1 MATTVT
7 AAQVKAFAPAFAAV
21 ADAIV
26 TQWITWAPTHLSES
40 KLGDDFDQAVMLWVC
55 HQLQTTKGSAAGAG
69 GPVTAMEVGDVS
81 VQYATPG
88 VEASTTYKATAWG
101 RTLMLL
107 LRQYTAGPRMV

>member
-26 TQWITWAPTHLSES
+26 TQWITWAPTYLSES
-40 KLGDDFDQAVMLWVC
+40 KLSTDFDQAVLLWVC

-69 GPVTAMEVGDVS
+69 GPVTAMEAGDVS

-101 RTLMLL
+101 RTLTMLL
-107 LRQYTAGPRMV
+107 RTYTAGPRIY